1 MLFLWVPCIP
11 ASARWGTFAKK
22 GAEPFQ
28 AELKSVDQRPIPTS
42 RDFDRF
48 LLCYF
53 NHILHVS
60 LMHRRDLLEKTGP
73 YREGQRVLIDWD
85 MTRRLAFF
93 TDFLHVPRVTGE
105 FYGPREGA
113 ETVIAEALPVEFHYG
128 RPDNL
133 EQEGADATADVE
145 FGADVKEGDFLELAG
160 VRYRVTD
167 IEPHPLYGARAYKT
181 LVLEREY
188 KE

>member
-1 MLFLWVPCIP
+1 MLVTDREKRVIERDMDGLVKAEGTTCKITRP
-11 ASARWGTFAKK
+11 SA
-22 GAEPFQ
+22 
-28 AELKSVDQRPIPTS
+28 
-42 RDFDRF
+42 
-48 LLCYF
+48 
-53 NHILHVS
+53 
-60 LMHRRDLLEKTGP
+60 TG
-73 YREGQRVLIDWD
+73 
-85 MTRRLAFF
+85 
-93 TDFLHVPRVTGE
+93 TGE

-145 FGADVKEGDFLELAG
+145 FGSDVKEGDFLEYQG
-160 VRYRVTD
+160 VRFRVTD
-167 IEPHPLYGARAYKT
+167 VDPHTLYGARAYTT

>member
-1 MLFLWVPCIP
+1 MMITDREKRVIEREITGLVKAEGTTCRITRP
-11 ASARWGTFAKK
+11 AVAG
-22 GAEPFQ
+22 
-28 AELKSVDQRPIPTS
+28 
-42 RDFDRF
+42 
-48 LLCYF
+48 
-53 NHILHVS
+53 
-60 LMHRRDLLEKTGP
+60 
-73 YREGQRVLIDWD
+73 
-85 MTRRLAFF
+85 
-93 TDFLHVPRVTGE
+93 TGE

-133 EQEGADATADVE
+133 EQEGADATGDVE

>member
-1 MLFLWVPCIP
+1 MLVTDREKRVIERDMNDLVKAEATTCKVTRP
-11 ASARWGTFAKK
+11 AVAG
-22 GAEPFQ
+22 
-28 AELKSVDQRPIPTS
+28 
-42 RDFDRF
+42 
-48 LLCYF
+48 
-53 NHILHVS
+53 
-60 LMHRRDLLEKTGP
+60 
-73 YREGQRVLIDWD
+73 
-85 MTRRLAFF
+85 
-93 TDFLHVPRVTGE
+93 TGE

-113 ETVIAEALPVEFHYG
+113 ETVVAEALPVEFHYG

-167 IEPHPLYGARAYKT
+167 IERHPLYGARAYKT

>member
-1 MLFLWVPCIP
+1 MMITDREKRVIEREITGLVK
-11 ASARWGTFAKK
+11 AEGTTCRITR
-22 GAEPFQ
+22 P
-28 AELKSVDQRPIPTS
+28 SVA
-42 RDFDRF
+42 
-48 LLCYF
+48 
-53 NHILHVS
+53 
-60 LMHRRDLLEKTGP
+60 G
-73 YREGQRVLIDWD
+73 
-85 MTRRLAFF
+85 
-93 TDFLHVPRVTGE
+93 TGE

-133 EQEGADATADVE
+133 EQEGADATGDVE

>member
-1 MLFLWVPCIP
+1 MMITDREKRVIERETTGLVKAEGTTCRITRP
-11 ASARWGTFAKK
+11 AVAG
-22 GAEPFQ
+22 
-28 AELKSVDQRPIPTS
+28 
-42 RDFDRF
+42 
-48 LLCYF
+48 
-53 NHILHVS
+53 
-60 LMHRRDLLEKTGP
+60 
-73 YREGQRVLIDWD
+73 
-85 MTRRLAFF
+85 
-93 TDFLHVPRVTGE
+93 TGE

-113 ETVIAEALPVEFHYG
+113 QIVIAEALPVEFHYG

-145 FGADVKEGDFLELAG
+145 FGADAKEGDFMEFEG

-167 IEPHPLYGARAYKT
+167 VEPHTLYGARAYKT